1 MTARET
7 TMAAELSAAV
17 INNQLIML
25 PSVGGACDVKT
36 HRLYPMSANGDPVWE
51 DFNYLEDA
59 PEEWFNELSPE
70 DAIALASNGL
80 ELYF

>member
-1 MTARET
+1 M
-7 TMAAELSAAV
+7 
-17 INNQLIML
+17 
-25 PSVGGACDVKT
+25 SVNGA
-36 HRLYPMSANGDPVWE
+36 PVWE